1 MNQTQRDFLIKKINS
16 SYNDEVER
24 LQKGI
29 GKKPS
34 LNNYLVASFLDNS
47 IQFNDIEKL
56 KVKIRETVLKMGTE
70 DCLIKNKSYRWGS
83 RSYDED
89 IEVCE
94 VMAEDL
100 FIIPDNYKDE
110 LKIYTDNKERIEKE
124 INHLTAIRDTI
135 LMKIQLGS
143 NKVLDNLIE
152 QADNLVDLD
161 LVNTNLL
168 LNNPETKQ
176 LKN

>member
-1 MNQTQRDFLIKKINS
+1 MNQTQREFLIRKINS

-24 LQKGI
+24 LKKGI

-47 IQFNDIEKL
+47 IQFNDIDNL
-56 KVKIRETVLKMGTE
+56 KIKIRENVLKFGTE
-70 DCLIKNKSYRWGS
+70 DCLIKLKSDRWGNNNINV
-83 RSYDED
+83 DKE
-89 IEVCE
+89 ICE
-94 VMAEDL
+94 VIAEDL

-110 LKIYTDNKERIEKE
+110 LKIYNDNKEKIEKE
-124 INHLTAIRDTI
+124 ISNITAIRDTI

-168 LNNPETKQ
+168 LNKSENKQ
-176 LKN
+176 LNK